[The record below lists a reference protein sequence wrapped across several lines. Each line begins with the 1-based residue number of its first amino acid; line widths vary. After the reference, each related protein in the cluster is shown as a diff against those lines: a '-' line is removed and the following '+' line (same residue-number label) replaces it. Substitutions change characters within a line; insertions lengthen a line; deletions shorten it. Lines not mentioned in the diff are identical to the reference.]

1 MSLPARNRG
10 KEFALTAN
18 VFNFK
23 STLDRFQSNACV
35 SATSGADDRFTVSLF
50 LFLLITI
57 LSLFFFEGDIRLEN
71 IRVLSFPQKTRTFNE
86 SIRGRLKNLASN
98 VSLLPHTERESVVAK
113 NARKSSVFDISRKK
127 EKKNFSQA
135 AMQKKGEERT
145 KLGGG
150 GGRWYL
156 RGPNNPNKEQT
167 ARVMEK
173 GRLQGG
179 LYTYTHRK
187 KEKEK

>member
-1 MSLPARNRG
+1 MGATSRSDALIKIVNTINAVASLGSRGKKNVSLPARNRG

-57 LSLFFFEGDIRLEN
+57 LSLFFEGDIRLEN
-71 IRVLSFPQKTRTFNE
+71 IRVLCFQKTRTFNE

-98 VSLLPHTERESVVAK
+98 VSLLPHTKRESVVAK

-135 AMQKKGEERT
+135 AMQKGRRAYEVGRWRRKVVFART
-145 KLGGG
+145 K
-150 GGRWYL
+150 
-156 RGPNNPNKEQT
+156 
-167 ARVMEK
+167 
-173 GRLQGG
+173 
-179 LYTYTHRK
+179 
-187 KEKEK
+187 

>member
-1 MSLPARNRG
+1 MSLPARNRE

-57 LSLFFFEGDIRLEN
+57 LSLFFEGDIRLEN
-71 IRVLSFPQKTRTFNE
+71 IRVLCFPQKTPTFNE

-127 EKKNFSQA
+127 EKKKIFPRPRC
-135 AMQKKGEERT
+135 KKGEERT

>member
-1 MSLPARNRG
+1 M
-10 KEFALTAN
+10 
-18 VFNFK
+18 
-23 STLDRFQSNACV
+23 
-35 SATSGADDRFTVSLF
+35 
-50 LFLLITI
+50 
-57 LSLFFFEGDIRLEN
+57 
-71 IRVLSFPQKTRTFNE
+71 
-86 SIRGRLKNLASN
+86 KNLASN

-135 AMQKKGEERT
+135 AMQKGRRAHEVGRVG
-145 KLGGG
+145 GGG

>member
-57 LSLFFFEGDIRLEN
+57 LSLFFFEGDIHLEN
-71 IRVLSFPQKTRTFNE
+71 IRVLCFPQKTPTFNE

-135 AMQKKGEERT
+135 AMQKREKSVRSWAVAEE
-145 KLGGG
+145 GGICADQITQIKNKQ
-150 GGRWYL
+150 
-156 RGPNNPNKEQT
+156 RG
-167 ARVMEK
+167 
-173 GRLQGG
+173 
-179 LYTYTHRK
+179 
-187 KEKEK
+187 

>member
-98 VSLLPHTERESVVAK
+98 VYITAAYETRKCRGEKREE
-113 NARKSSVFDISRKK
+113 I
-127 EKKNFSQA
+127 
-135 AMQKKGEERT
+135 
-145 KLGGG
+145 
-150 GGRWYL
+150 
-156 RGPNNPNKEQT
+156 
-167 ARVMEK
+167 
-173 GRLQGG
+173 
-179 LYTYTHRK
+179 
-187 KEKEK
+187 

>member
-57 LSLFFFEGDIRLEN
+57 LSLFFEGDIRLEN
-71 IRVLSFPQKTRTFNE
+71 IRVLCFPQKTRTFNE

-98 VSLLPHTERESVVAK
+98 VSLLPHAKRESVVAK

-127 EKKNFSQA
+127 EKKKFFPGRDAKREKSA
-135 AMQKKGEERT
+135 RSWAVAEE
-145 KLGGG
+145 GGICADQITQIKNKQ
-150 GGRWYL
+150 
-156 RGPNNPNKEQT
+156 RG
-167 ARVMEK
+167 
-173 GRLQGG
+173 
-179 LYTYTHRK
+179 
-187 KEKEK
+187 

>member
-71 IRVLSFPQKTRTFNE
+71 IRVLSFPQKTLTFNE

-135 AMQKKGEERT
+135 AMQKGRRAYEVGRWRRKVVFART
-145 KLGGG
+145 K
-150 GGRWYL
+150 
-156 RGPNNPNKEQT
+156 
-167 ARVMEK
+167 
-173 GRLQGG
+173 
-179 LYTYTHRK
+179 
-187 KEKEK
+187 

>member
-57 LSLFFFEGDIRLEN
+57 LSLFFEGDIRLEN
-71 IRVLSFPQKTRTFNE
+71 IRVLCFQKTRTFNE

-98 VSLLPHTERESVVAK
+98 VSLLPHAKRESVVAK

-127 EKKNFSQA
+127 EKKKFFPGRDAKREKSVRSWA
-135 AMQKKGEERT
+135 VAEE
-145 KLGGG
+145 GGICADQITQIKNKQ
-150 GGRWYL
+150 
-156 RGPNNPNKEQT
+156 RG
-167 ARVMEK
+167 
-173 GRLQGG
+173 
-179 LYTYTHRK
+179 
-187 KEKEK
+187 

>member
-18 VFNFK
+18 VFNLK

-57 LSLFFFEGDIRLEN
+57 LSLFFEGDIRLEN
-71 IRVLSFPQKTRTFNE
+71 IRVLCFQKTRTFNE

-127 EKKNFSQA
+127 EKKNFFPRPRC
-135 AMQKKGEERT
+135 KKERRAYEVGRWRRKVVFART
-145 KLGGG
+145 K
-150 GGRWYL
+150 
-156 RGPNNPNKEQT
+156 
-167 ARVMEK
+167 
-173 GRLQGG
+173 
-179 LYTYTHRK
+179 
-187 KEKEK
+187 